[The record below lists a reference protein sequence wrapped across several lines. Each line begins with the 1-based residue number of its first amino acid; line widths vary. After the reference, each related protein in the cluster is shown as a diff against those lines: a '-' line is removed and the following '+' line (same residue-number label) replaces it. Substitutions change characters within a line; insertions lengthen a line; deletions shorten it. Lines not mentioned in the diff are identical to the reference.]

1 MYNKMKICCECN
13 IEKDLN
19 QFSKNKNIKDGFNNR
34 CKICCSL
41 RNKKRYELKKE
52 DIKVKCNQ
60 YYSNNKE
67 IIKSK
72 QIEKP
77 NSYQKNKEWHLNY
90 REKNKEKYLQYI
102 KEYQKTNQPIKY
114 ATDPI
119 YKTKKLIGNQIRNF
133 LKGNKNKKTEILL
146 GYSYQEFVEKIG
158 IPKKNEHIDHK
169 IPSSW
174 FIDVTPINIIWNINN
189 LQIVNQQYN
198 QSKLNRFHDDV
209 DLIYL
214 NEVKKYIKEKYQPQI
229 KML

>member
-1 MYNKMKICCECN
+1 MKICCECN
-13 IEKDLN
+13 IEKNLD

-34 CKICCSL
+34 CKVCCSV

-52 DIKVKCNQ
+52 NIKVKCNQ
-60 YYSNNKE
+60 YYYNNKE
-67 IIKSK
+67 TIKNK
-72 QIEKP
+72 QTGKL

-102 KEYQKTNQPIKY
+102 KEYQKINQPLKY
-114 ATDPI
+114 ATDPV

-169 IPSSW
+169 IPMSW
-174 FIDVTPINIIWNINN
+174 FEDSTPVDIIWNLYN
-189 LQIVNQQYN
+189 LQIVDKKYN
-198 QSKLNRFHDDV
+198 QSKLNLFHDS
-209 DLIYL
+209 IPQEYL
-214 NEVKKYIKEKYQPQI
+214 NEVKKYIKEQYKT
-229 KML
+229 KLK

>member
-1 MYNKMKICCECN
+1 MKICCECN
-13 IEKDLN
+13 IEKDLD

-34 CKICCSL
+34 CKICCSI

-60 YYSNNKE
+60 YYHSNKE
-67 IIKSK
+67 TIKNK
-72 QIEKP
+72 QTGKI
-77 NSYQKNKEWHLNY
+77 NSYQKNKEWHIKY

-102 KEYQKTNQPIKY
+102 KEYQKINQPIKY

-146 GYSYQEFVEKIG
+146 GYSYQEFIEKVG

-169 IPSSW
+169 IPMAW
-174 FIDVTPINIIWNINN
+174 FEENTPVDIVWNLYN
-189 LQIVNQQYN
+189 LQIVDKKYN
-198 QSKLNRFHDDV
+198 QTKLNLFHDSV
-209 DLIYL
+209 PQEYL
-214 NEVKKYIKEKYQPQI
+214 NEVKKYIKEQYKI
-229 KML
+229 KLK

>member
-13 IEKDLN
+13 IEKNLD
-19 QFSKNKNIKDGFNNR
+19 QFSKNKNIKGGLNNR
-34 CKICCSL
+34 CKVCCSV

-52 DIKVKCNQ
+52 NIKVKCNQ
-60 YYSNNKE
+60 YYYNNKE
-67 IIKSK
+67 TIKNK
-72 QIEKP
+72 QTGKL

-102 KEYQKTNQPIKY
+102 KEYQKINQPLKY
-114 ATDPI
+114 ATDSI

-169 IPSSW
+169 IPMSW
-174 FIDVTPINIIWNINN
+174 FEDSTPVDIIWNLHN
-189 LQIVNQQYN
+189 LQIVDKKYN
-198 QSKLNRFHDDV
+198 QTKLNLFHDR
-209 DLIYL
+209 IPQECL
-214 NEVKKYIKEKYQPQI
+214 NEVKKYIKEQYKT
-229 KML
+229 KLK

>member
-13 IEKDLN
+13 IEKNLD

-34 CKICCSL
+34 CKVCCSV

-52 DIKVKCNQ
+52 NIKVKCNQ
-60 YYSNNKE
+60 YYYNNKE
-67 IIKSK
+67 TIKNK
-72 QIEKP
+72 QTGKL

-102 KEYQKTNQPIKY
+102 KEYQKINQPLKY
-114 ATDPI
+114 ATDPV

-169 IPSSW
+169 IPMSW
-174 FIDVTPINIIWNINN
+174 FEDSTPVDIIWNLYN
-189 LQIVNQQYN
+189 LQIVDKKYN
-198 QSKLNRFHDDV
+198 QSKLNLFHDS
-209 DLIYL
+209 IPQEYL
-214 NEVKKYIKEKYQPQI
+214 NEVKKYIKEQYKT
-229 KML
+229 KLK